1 MKQNTILVVD
11 DMEINRMILE
21 EIFQDNFQIIQAEN
35 GKEAIEALK
44 EHKESIIMVL
54 LDIIMPV
61 MDGYQV
67 MEWMK
72 HKKLM
77 SKIAVILI
85 TGNPSEDM
93 ERRAYEIGVSDIIH
107 KPFDAYIVKRRVTN
121 IVDLYQHK
129 NNMEL
134 LIDRQTRKISEKNT
148 LLKEQTRK
156 LQKINDVIIDT
167 MSDMVEFRDLES
179 GQHIRRIKK
188 FSRCLAE
195 SVAAGYPEYELNSQN
210 IKVIE
215 QASAMHD
222 IGKIA
227 IPDSILLKPG
237 KLTSEEFDVMKTH
250 TTKGSEIIQRI
261 ARVQGEEYS
270 KYCYEICR
278 YHHERF
284 NGRGYP
290 DGLKEDEIPIAAQIV
305 SVADVYDALVSKR
318 VYKSAYAL
326 EEAYEMIQNGECGV
340 FAPKLMKCLEASKT
354 EFERIVREG
363 DEEP

>member
-1 MKQNTILVVD
+1 MKHNTILVVD

-21 EIFQDNFQIIQAEN
+21 EIFQDSFQVIQAEN
-35 GKEAIEALK
+35 GKEAIEALT
-44 EHKESIIMVL
+44 EYKESIVMVL

-67 MEWMK
+67 MEWMNQ
-72 HKKLM
+72 KKLM

-85 TGNPSEDM
+85 TENSSEDM

-121 IVDLYQHK
+121 IVELYQHK
-129 NNMEL
+129 NKMEEQ
-134 LIDRQTRKISEKNT
+134 IERQTRKISEKNT
-148 LLKEQTRK
+148 LLREQAEK
-156 LQKINDVIIDT
+156 LQEINDVIIDT

-179 GQHIRRIKK
+179 GQHIKRIKK

-195 SVAAGYPEYELNSQN
+195 SVAVQYPEYGLNPKT

-237 KLTSEEFDVMKTH
+237 KLTAEEFDIMKTH
-250 TTKGSEIIQRI
+250 TTKGCEIIQRI
-261 ARVQGEEYS
+261 AAVQGKEYS
-270 KYCYEICR
+270 KYCYDICR
-278 YHHERF
+278 HHHERF
-284 NGRGYP
+284 DGRGYP
-290 DGLKEDEIPIAAQIV
+290 DGIKADEIPIAAQIV
-305 SVADVYDALVSKR
+305 SVADVYDALISKR
-318 VYKSAYAL
+318 VYKSAFAL
-326 EEAYEMIQNGECGV
+326 EEAYEMILNGECGV
-340 FAPKLMKCLEASKT
+340 FAPKLMKCLEISKA
-354 EFERIVREG
+354 EFERIVQEG
-363 DEEP
+363 E